1 MPLGDK
7 YGDLVRVASDAGSN
21 AYSPYSGLK
30 IGSALITRAG
40 NIYSGCNVENAS
52 FSVTSCAERN
62 AIAMAVGAE
71 GPSMEI
77 VAIAVMAVDSS
88 GKPVPITPCGSCRQ
102 AISEFGAKAS
112 IVYLSGDSG
121 LQVAT
126 SEELLPGWSP
136 NRITG
141 QQPG

>member
-1 MPLGDK
+1 MPLKDK
-7 YGDLVRVASDAGSN
+7 YSELVRVASEAGRN

-30 IGSALITRAG
+30 VGSALITRAG

-71 GPSMEI
+71 GPCMEI
-77 VAIAVMAVDSS
+77 VAIAVMTIDAS

-112 IVYLSGDSG
+112 IVYLSGSG
-121 LQVAT
+121 RLQVAT
-126 SEELLPGWSP
+126 SEELLPGWCP
-136 NRITG
+136 DRVTG
-141 QQPG
+141 QHPG